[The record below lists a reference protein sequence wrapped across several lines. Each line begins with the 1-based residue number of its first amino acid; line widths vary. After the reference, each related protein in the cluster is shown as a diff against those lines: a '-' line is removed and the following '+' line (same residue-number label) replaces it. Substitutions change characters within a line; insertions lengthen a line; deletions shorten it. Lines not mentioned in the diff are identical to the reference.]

1 MQCWCAVLLLS
12 HRYLGSLQNA
22 ERRKTRCWTPG
33 EGDVEKL
40 MSQRRSMVDTKK
52 SLQTTLSVFLT
63 DLEELSGVYLKITT
77 NIYLLC
83 SGSFEDLF
91 LKSFGFCG
99 SPWSRL
105 GWHFCSER
113 LFGLGMENVVN
124 GVGQSYFTAT
134 KSWPNRPSQITTS
147 IFQDISGVCMVVRCH
162 SSHSN
167 VFQVAPV
174 CLKLIL
180 LFFMGPIFFYQV
192 QSRGAPCGLVL

>member
-33 EGDVEKL
+33 EGDGEKE

-63 DLEELSGVYLKITT
+63 DLEEFKWGLLK
-77 NIYLLC
+77 NHYKHLLA
-83 SGSFEDLF
+83 LF
-91 LKSFGFCG
+91 RVFWRPLLKSFGFCS

-124 GVGQSYFTAT
+124 GVGQSYFTAK

-147 IFQDISGVCMVVRCH
+147 ILMCVCTYTHIYH
-162 SSHSN
+162 SEKNAVS
-167 VFQVAPV
+167 VE
-174 CLKLIL
+174 
-180 LFFMGPIFFYQV
+180 FFFGK
-192 QSRGAPCGLVL
+192 GEKT

>member
-33 EGDVEKL
+33 EGDGEKE

-147 IFQDISGVCMVVRCH
+147 ILMCVCTYTHIYHSEKNAVSVEFFLAKVKKPNVAFGVH
-162 SSHSN
+162 
-167 VFQVAPV
+167 
-174 CLKLIL
+174 LIT
-180 LFFMGPIFFYQV
+180 Y
-192 QSRGAPCGLVL
+192 

>member
-22 ERRKTRCWTPG
+22 ERRKARCSTPG
-33 EGDVEKL
+33 EGDGEKE

-91 LKSFGFCG
+91 LNPLDFEVALDPGWDGTFVVKGF
-99 SPWSRL
+99 L
-105 GWHFCSER
+105 GWAWK
-113 LFGLGMENVVN
+113 
-124 GVGQSYFTAT
+124 T
-134 KSWPNRPSQITTS
+134 
-147 IFQDISGVCMVVRCH
+147 
-162 SSHSN
+162 
-167 VFQVAPV
+167 
-174 CLKLIL
+174 
-180 LFFMGPIFFYQV
+180 
-192 QSRGAPCGLVL
+192 